1 MVIMM
6 LECDNLSFSYF
17 GSNKKLMNKV
27 IDNLSF
33 EIKTGEFVSIVGPSG
48 CGKTTLA
55 NIIAGHLPVE
65 FGIVIFNRKVVSLPG
80 RDRFVISQENDL
92 FDWMTVEQNIKFS
105 NNADVDKLIKMV
117 HLTGCENKYP
127 FQLSG
132 GMKKRVAIAR
142 ALAADSELL
151 IMDEPFSSLD
161 YQIRENLYFELL
173 EIWLKTK
180 KTVILITHDVEEA
193 IFLSDKIFLLTENP
207 CKLKKI
213 LLIDFKR
220 PRKASL
226 RYSKE
231 FLQLKKVIQESIYI

>member
-1 MVIMM
+1 M
-6 LECDNLSFSYF
+6 LKCDDLSFSYF
-17 GSNKKLMNKV
+17 DLNKKQVNKV
-27 IDNLSF
+27 INHLSF
-33 EIKTGEFVSIVGPSG
+33 KIKTGEFISIVGPSG

-65 FGIVIFNRKVVSLPG
+65 SGKVFFNDKLVSSPG

-92 FDWMTVEQNIKFS
+92 FDWMTVEKNILFS
-105 NNADVDKLIKMV
+105 NHVDADKLIKMV

-142 ALAADSELL
+142 ALAANSELL
-151 IMDEPFSSLD
+151 IMDEPFNSLD
-161 YQIRENLYFELL
+161 YQIREKLYFELL

-180 KTVILITHDVEEA
+180 KTVILITHDIEEA
-193 IFLSDKIFLLTENP
+193 IFLSDKIFLLTKPP
-207 CKLKKI
+207 CKLKKV

-220 PRKASL
+220 PRNVAL
-226 RYSKE
+226 RYSKK
-231 FLQLKKVIQESIYI
+231 FLRLKKIIQESICI